1 MFRFVEEKN
10 VIKRKDHT
18 KDNQLYSPRIF
29 CTNSDKKKRKNTIQ
43 AFYLKEIMKK
53 LKRENFIRTIIFKIL
68 QQYYKKNR
76 TYYYI
81 TIVLF
86 FNTKYKYFY

>member
-1 MFRFVEEKN
+1 MWLREKIILKITN
-10 VIKRKDHT
+10 HILQEYSALIVI
-18 KDNQLYSPRIF
+18 
-29 CTNSDKKKRKNTIQ
+29 KKKRNTIQ

-86 FNTKYKYFY
+86 FNTKYKLF

>member
-53 LKRENFIRTIIFKIL
+53 LKRKNFIKTIIFKIL

-86 FNTKYKYFY
+86 LIQV